1 MHMTPNPID
10 PRKKREA
17 ARESKR
23 QADKVA
29 RMAKLNNAMLLIGSL
44 LLLALFLLR

>member
-10 PRKKREA
+10 PRKKRDA

-29 RMAKLNNAMLLIGSL
+29 RMAKLNNAMLLIGT
-44 LLLALFLLR
+44 LLLALILLR

>member
-10 PRKKREA
+10 PRKKREP

-29 RMAKLNNAMLLIGSL
+29 RMAKLNNAMLLIGT
-44 LLLALFLLR
+44 LLLALILLR